1 MIGKIVSAVAG
12 QSVART
18 IGGTAAG
25 PAGAL
30 VGAALPVVLPA
41 VARRLGPAGMVAAA
55 VGGLLFTR
63 WLERRNAR
71 KKVAR
76 EARAPLPPVRRFDDH
91 VAQERPIGLCRG
103 AHTKADGH
111 GADRSAAPRPLRLR

>member
-12 QSVART
+12 RSFART

-30 VGAALPVVLPA
+30 IGAALPVVLPA
-41 VARRLGPAGMVAAA
+41 VARRMGPAGMVVAA
-55 VGGLLFTR
+55 VGGLVFSR

-71 KKVAR
+71 RAAVAK
-76 EARAPLPPVRRFDDH
+76 AKALAGLPPRSPEAVLGG
-91 VAQERPIGLCRG
+91 PIPPDALEGELLKD
-103 AHTKADGH
+103 A
-111 GADRSAAPRPLRLR
+111 

>member
-12 QSVART
+12 RSFART

-30 VGAALPVVLPA
+30 IGAALPVVLPA
-41 VARRLGPAGMVAAA
+41 FARRMGPAGMAVAA
-55 VGGLLFTR
+55 VGGLLFSR

-71 KKVAR
+71 RAA
-76 EARAPLPPVRRFDDH
+76 EAQVLGGLPPRSPEV
-91 VAQERPIGLCRG
+91 VLGGPIPPDALEGELLKD
-103 AHTKADGH
+103 A
-111 GADRSAAPRPLRLR
+111 

>member
-76 EARAPLPPVRRFDDH
+76 EARAPLPPSKPEAVLGG
-91 VAQERPIGLCRG
+91 PIPPDALEGELLTEG
-103 AHTKADGH
+103 
-111 GADRSAAPRPLRLR
+111 